1 PTRGTDASVNL
12 DFAGLGG
19 STRYVRLTG
28 EFAHFWPV
36 GNGFI
41 FSLTAK
47 AGYILGLKDRGA
59 GVDKVLLTDRLF
71 LGDPEFR
78 GFDIRGVGPRVIR
91 RFYGTDSAG
100 NPYLLPITDNSTVQD
115 AIGGHAMYLGRAELE
130 IPLGSGARELGL
142 RPSV

>member
-1 PTRGTDASVNL
+1 
-12 DFAGLGG
+12 
-19 STRYVRLTG
+19 
-28 EFAHFWPV
+28 
-36 GNGFI
+36 
-41 FSLTAK
+41 
-47 AGYILGLKDRGA
+47 
-59 GVDKVLLTDRLF
+59 DRLF

-142 RPSV
+142 RPSVFVDAGAVFDVVHPTLNVSPYPNGIFVPSRDASGNAYYTQDTKDANGNVIATTVVTNATDPNGN